1 VTAVPDWL
9 VPPYE
14 GWRFED
20 LLALPVDSSRHIELI
35 DGALIPMSPQSKFH
49 VRVIRN
55 LQAQL
60 DRQSPAHLRADS
72 EMTVRIDDYNGPEPD
87 VLVVTASAYDDQE
100 RATWYEGSDVI
111 LAVEVVS
118 PSSLVRDR
126 ERKPQIYAK
135 AAIKHL
141 WRIENEDGRPVIYT
155 SELDAASGAYVIT
168 GIFHD
173 HLKLSVPFPIDLDLE
188 ELTR

>member
-1 VTAVPDWL
+1 VIAIPDWL

-14 GWRFED
+14 GWHFDD
-20 LLALPVDSSRHIELI
+20 LLTLPVDISRHIELI

-60 DRQSPAHLRADS
+60 DSQAPAHLRADS
-72 EMTVRIDDYNGPEPD
+72 EMTVRVDGDNGPEPD

-100 RATWYEGSDVI
+100 RATWYDGSDVI

-118 PSSLVRDR
+118 PSSATRDR

-135 AAIKHL
+135 AAIKYL
-141 WRIENEDGRPVIYT
+141 WRIENEEGNPVVYT
-155 SELDAASGAYVIT
+155 YEFDAASATYVVT

-173 HLKLSVPFPIDLDLE
+173 RLRLPVPFPVDLDLA